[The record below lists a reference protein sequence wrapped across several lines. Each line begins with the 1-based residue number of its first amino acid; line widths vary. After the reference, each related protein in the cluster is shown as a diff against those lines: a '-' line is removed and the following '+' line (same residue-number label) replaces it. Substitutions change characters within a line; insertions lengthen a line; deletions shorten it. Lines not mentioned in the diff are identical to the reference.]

1 MLEELTIHS
10 LGVIDEA
17 SLELGPGF
25 NAVTGETGAG
35 KTMVVTALGLLLGA
49 RSDAGVVRTGTSRAR
64 ISGRVLLG
72 PSALVSSRLEEAGA
86 DLDDDAVIL
95 ARTVSAEGRSRASLG
110 GAAVPVG
117 TLASVASDLV
127 VVHGQSDQHRLLHP
141 ARQRETLDAF
151 GDDEH
156 AQLLTA
162 YSETYA
168 RLTEVR
174 GQLDEIVERR
184 RERAQE
190 ADALRFG
197 LGEVEAADPRPGED
211 TELAAEDARLAH
223 VEGLRQAA
231 ETARL
236 ALSGDEADLDARD
249 AMSQVAA
256 ARKAV
261 EAEREHDPRLDELAE
276 ALASASY
283 AVADVAAD
291 IAAYATSL
299 DADPARLSFVQ
310 ERRAVLA
317 SLTRKY
323 GDTVDEVLAW
333 SETAAK
339 RLLALEDDDSRL
351 EALRAQ
357 ETALRDELSAS
368 AAALTASRTSLA
380 EDLSRR
386 VTTELAGLAMPH
398 AVFVVAVTPVD
409 NPRRDGQD
417 DIAFL
422 FSAHN
427 GAEPRP
433 LQRGASG
440 GELSRVMLALEV
452 CLVGT
457 QPVPTMVFDEVDAGV
472 GGKAAV
478 EIGRRLAR
486 LATAT
491 QVIVVTHLPQVAAFA
506 DQHYV
511 VVKSDDGSVTTSGVT
526 PLDDVG
532 RRSELSRML
541 AGLEDSETALA
552 HADELLELAAAERG
566 QASA

>member
-49 RSDAGVVRTGTSRAR
+49 RSDAGVVRTGAARAR
-64 ISGRVLLG
+64 ISGRVQIDRAG
-72 PSALVSSRLEEAGA
+72 PVGAQVEEAGA
-86 DLDDDAVIL
+86 DLDDDALIL

-117 TLASVASDLV
+117 TLGAVASDLV
-127 VVHGQSDQHRLLHP
+127 VVHGQSDQHRLLQP
-141 ARQRETLDAF
+141 ARQRQTLDAF
-151 GDDEH
+151 GDEAH
-156 AQLLTA
+156 QELLAA
-162 YSETYA
+162 YAATFA
-168 RLTEVR
+168 RLAEVR
-174 GQLDEIVERR
+174 ADLDDIVARR

-197 LGEVEAADPRPGED
+197 LGEVEAAEPRAGED
-211 TELAAEDARLAH
+211 VELAAEDARLAH

-236 ALSGDEADLDARD
+236 ALSGDEADLDERD
-249 AMSQVAA
+249 AMSLIAT

-261 EAEREHDPRLDELAE
+261 EAEREHDARLDELAE

-299 DADPARLSFVQ
+299 DADPGRLSYVQ
-310 ERRAVLA
+310 ERRAVLGG
-317 SLTRKY
+317 LTRKY

-333 SETAAK
+333 SQTAAQ
-339 RLLALEDDDSRL
+339 RLLELEDDDSRL
-351 EALRAQ
+351 EALRTQ
-357 ETALRDELSAS
+357 ESALADELTARGAELRKSRTALAD
-368 AAALTASRTSLA
+368 
-380 EDLSRR
+380 DLGER
-386 VTTELAGLAMPH
+386 VTAELTGLAMPH
-398 AVFVVAVTPVD
+398 AVFTVAVTPLD
-409 NPRRDGQD
+409 QPQRDGQD
-417 DIAFL
+417 DVAFL
-422 FSAHN
+422 FSAHA
-427 GAEPRP
+427 GGEPRP

-526 PLDDVG
+526 PLDESG

-541 AGLEDSETALA
+541 AGLEGSETALA
-552 HADELLELAAAERG
+552 HADELLELAAAER
-566 QASA
+566 SAAR

>member
-64 ISGRVLLG
+64 ISGRVQLD
-72 PSALVSSRLEEAGA
+72 PSAEVATRLEEAGA

-127 VVHGQSDQHRLLHP
+127 VVHGQSDQHRLLQP

-151 GDDEH
+151 GDAKH
-156 AQLLTA
+156 AELLTT

-174 GQLDEIVERR
+174 AQLGDIVERR

-197 LGEVEAADPRPGED
+197 LGEVEAAAPKPAED

-236 ALSGDEADLDARD
+236 ALSGDEADLDGRD
-249 AMSQVAA
+249 AMSLVAA

-283 AVADVAAD
+283 AIADVAAD
-291 IAAYATSL
+291 IAGYATSL

-310 ERRAVLA
+310 ERRAALSA
-317 SLTRKY
+317 LTRKY

-339 RLLALEDDDSRL
+339 RLLELEDDDSRL

-357 ETALRDELSAS
+357 ETALADELATS
-368 AAALTASRTSLA
+368 AAALTASRTVLA
-380 EDLSRR
+380 DDLSQR

-398 AVFVVAVTPVD
+398 AVFVVAVTPTD
-409 NPRRDGQD
+409 KPQRDGQD

-427 GAEPRP
+427 GGEPRP

-526 PLDDVG
+526 PLDDDG

-566 QASA
+566 GASA

>member
-64 ISGRVLLG
+64 ISGRVQLD
-72 PSALVSSRLEEAGA
+72 PSAEVASRLEEAGA
-86 DLDDDAVIL
+86 DLDDNAVIL

-127 VVHGQSDQHRLLHP
+127 VVHGQSDQHRLLQP

-151 GDDEH
+151 GDAKH
-156 AQLLTA
+156 AELLTTYA
-162 YSETYA
+162 ETFA
-168 RLTEVR
+168 RLTEIR
-174 GQLDEIVERR
+174 AQLDDIVARR

-197 LGEVEAADPRPGED
+197 LGEVEAAGPKPGED

-236 ALSGDEADLDARD
+236 ALSGDEADLDGRD
-249 AMSQVAA
+249 AMSLVAA

-261 EAEREHDPRLDELAE
+261 EVEREHDPRLDELAE

-291 IAAYATSL
+291 IAGYATSL
-299 DADPARLSFVQ
+299 DADPARLTFVQ
-310 ERRAVLA
+310 ERRAVLSA
-317 SLTRKY
+317 LTRKY

-339 RLLALEDDDSRL
+339 RLLELEDDDSRL

-357 ETALRDELSAS
+357 EAALVDELATSG
-368 AAALTASRTSLA
+368 AALTASRTALA
-380 EDLSRR
+380 DDLSRR

-409 NPRRDGQD
+409 KPQRDGQD
-417 DIAFL
+417 DVAFL

-427 GAEPRP
+427 GGEPRP

-511 VVKSDDGSVTTSGVT
+511 VVKSDDGCVTTSGVT
-526 PLDDVG
+526 PLDDAG

-566 QASA
+566 GASA